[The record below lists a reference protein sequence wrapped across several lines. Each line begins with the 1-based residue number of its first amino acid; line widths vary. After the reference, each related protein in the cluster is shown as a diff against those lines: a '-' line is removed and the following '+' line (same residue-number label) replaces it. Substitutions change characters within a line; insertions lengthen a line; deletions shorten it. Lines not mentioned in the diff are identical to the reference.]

1 MQKNPPPKFG
11 GGKVLSTASTYLQTM
26 LGLSFARS
34 RQAWRCCCNFVAV
47 VDCAVVAAV
56 TAPPGV
62 TAGATGCATAVVVAG
77 TAAEASFI
85 RPWVCQSDVIN
96 SHASL

>member
-1 MQKNPPPKFG
+1 
-11 GGKVLSTASTYLQTM
+11 VIAASTYLQTI
-26 LGLSFARS
+26 LGLSFAS
-34 RQAWRCCCNFVAV
+34 ARQAWRCCSIFVGVA
-47 VDCAVVAAV
+47 DGAVVAAV

-62 TAGATGCATAVVVAG
+62 TAGATGCATAAVVAG

-96 SHASL
+96 SQASLAVSRL